1 MPEYRRFVSYF
12 CEYVDGKKQKSAG
25 FAKVEL
31 RNEMWRILL
40 KLTAQIRQDASV
52 QVCGFV
58 RESGYLLLIPL
69 GALRPVQEVAEEW
82 AFRADAPIG
91 EGTYRLEDLAGLRI
105 ESSDGRCFVT
115 VWDDEGIELSRFVS
129 ELPGQEPV
137 GTQEAQET
145 TEIKA
150 EEEAQ
155 ETMEAAEMQ
164 AGEEAQETTEAA
176 EMQAEEEAQ
185 EMTEISETLVG
196 EEAPGTI
203 EESLETL
210 EISET
215 QAGEEVE
222 EAPGT
227 QEENIEITEV
237 SETQAEEE
245 VEEAPGTIEE
255 SLETMEISE
264 TQAEE
269 ASGTP
274 EPRWC
279 RAKQSEAIETE
290 PEPSNLESARV
301 RDESE
306 PDGAVEE
313 LFEKRTHFQPFSDGE
328 IDRCVM
334 LLPCDIVRLQQ
345 ENWKVGRSSFLQHGF
360 YQYRHLLLGI
370 SGNGTYILGVPG
382 VRNPQED
389 YMAQMFGYKRFKVS
403 SERGCGQV
411 FGYWCRELQKD

>member
-58 RESGYLLLIPL
+58 RESGYLLMIPL

-91 EGTYRLEDLAGLRI
+91 EGTYRLEDLAGIRI

-115 VWDDEGIELSRFVS
+115 VWDDEGIELNRFVS
-129 ELPGQEPV
+129 ELPEQESV
-137 GTQEAQET
+137 GTQETLET
-145 TEIKA
+145 QA

-164 AGEEAQETTEAA
+164 AGEEA
-176 EMQAEEEAQ
+176 
-185 EMTEISETLVG
+185 SGTL
-196 EEAPGTI
+196 
-203 EESLETL
+203 
-210 EISET
+210 
-215 QAGEEVE
+215 
-222 EAPGT
+222 
-227 QEENIEITEV
+227 
-237 SETQAEEE
+237 
-245 VEEAPGTIEE
+245 EE

-269 ASGTP
+269 EVEEASGTP
-274 EPRWC
+274 E
-279 RAKQSEAIETE
+279 E
-290 PEPSNLESARV
+290 NLEMTEISETQAEEV
-301 RDESE
+301 SE

-360 YQYRHLLLGI
+360 HQYRHLLLGI